1 MEGPTNCNTEFLTS
15 YDGSMATY
23 SAIELTA
30 NGLQVKAKDS
40 SDSGWKAASYWYIK
54 VFHAIGGE
62 STDTTGFEPNAIKR
76 EMATGDLV
84 TLSGMG

>member
-1 MEGPTNCNTEFLTS
+1 MEGPTNCKTEFLTS
-15 YDGSMATY
+15 YDGSRATY

-40 SDSGWKAASYWYIK
+40 SYPGWKAASYWYIK